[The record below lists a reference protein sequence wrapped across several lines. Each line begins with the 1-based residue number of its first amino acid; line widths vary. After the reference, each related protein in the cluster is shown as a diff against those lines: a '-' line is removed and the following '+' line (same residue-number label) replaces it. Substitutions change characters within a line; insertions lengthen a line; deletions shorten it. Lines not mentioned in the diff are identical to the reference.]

1 MISYPFGVGRTLTRV
16 IEAGTGAANVVLVH
30 GLGARAD
37 RWVGVLAVLAKAGYH
52 GYALDLPG
60 HGFADKGADFP
71 YGVPGYADFIGR
83 FIDTLDGQP
92 VILIGTSLGGH
103 IMAHLACRRHERV
116 RALVL
121 AGTTGIF
128 PVGADVRQAI
138 SAAARDNSR
147 AGAEAKLRRVLYDE
161 TLVSEAFIEEEYRI
175 NSSPGAT
182 EAFARLSEYFLNSV
196 DDDAVGSDLAKLA
209 SALPIL
215 MIWGAEDES
224 VPLAIGERAAELLGG
239 PPFVRIGKAAH
250 APFYEQPAAFGR
262 AVVTFLEGVA

>member
-1 MISYPFGVGRTLTRV
+1 M
-16 IEAGTGAANVVLVH
+16 
-30 GLGARAD
+30 
-37 RWVGVLAVLAKAGYH
+37 
-52 GYALDLPG
+52 
-60 HGFADKGADFP
+60 
-71 YGVPGYADFIGR
+71 
-83 FIDTLDGQP
+83 
-92 VILIGTSLGGH
+92 
-103 IMAHLACRRHERV
+103 
-116 RALVL
+116 
-121 AGTTGIF
+121 
-128 PVGADVRQAI
+128 
-138 SAAARDNSR
+138 
-147 AGAEAKLRRVLYDE
+147 LYDE

-239 PPFVRIGKAAH
+239 PPFARIGKAAH